1 MRDGETRGR
10 RGALTLEQMAAN
22 FRKLDANASERQL
35 ANESRVTRRRVQQ
48 VLDDNEMT
56 WDAFKKWALQ
66 GPITLMI
73 PVEGAQVRLLGA
85 KRRRGA
91 SLKTSRRNEKH
102 FYCFASGGLRDLR
115 RLYTHTQAV
124 GVSFKERRRLTLNS
138 PKWVTIQTTAQALDA
153 CRKSISQ

>member
-73 PVEGAQVRLLGA
+73 PVEGAQVRRAAYYWERNDDGELALRLAGEMKNIFIVSHLA
-85 KRRRGA
+85 GCAICGDYTRTRRQLA
-91 SLKTSRRNEKH
+91 
-102 FYCFASGGLRDLR
+102 
-115 RLYTHTQAV
+115 
-124 GVSFKERRRLTLNS
+124 
-138 PKWVTIQTTAQALDA
+138 
-153 CRKSISQ
+153 